1 MAAMVSAALESL
13 TFLILMLA
21 PGLVCLPT
29 ALPFFVVS
37 FCELGGKFDEP
48 GEVVCLPKGVGAM
61 FDEAV
66 PSLFDAKTE
75 KERAAQ
81 CAAMP
86 M

>member
-1 MAAMVSAALESL
+1 MAAMVSAAPESL

-29 ALPFFVVS
+29 ALPFFVS
-37 FCELGGKFDEP
+37 FCELGGEFDEP
-48 GEVVCLPKGVGAM
+48 GEVVCLPKGFGAM